1 MVKLLEKELSFE
13 EKQKIVRTVVE
24 KVEAVPA
31 EATIYG
37 RIPIFEGI
45 GNDLISIKENEEK
58 VGLNTQDSNLVKINQ
73 HITEKNAESDDAKCE
88 AQKIFTSGQ
97 VGLNVKDRNP
107 EFLNQPIF
115 FIPFSI
121 KIRLPKPKWKNIPIR
136 KR

>member
-45 GNDLISIKENEEK
+45 GNDLISIKGIGKKLATSIIRQAQECDEQNYTYIESSIAGSTFVK
-58 VGLNTQDSNLVKINQ
+58 SISSSIDKHVCHKDS
-73 HITEKNAESDDAKCE
+73 
-88 AQKIFTSGQ
+88 
-97 VGLNVKDRNP
+97 
-107 EFLNQPIF
+107 
-115 FIPFSI
+115 SI
-121 KIRLPKPKWKNIPIR
+121 
-136 KR
+136 